1 MLNVLS
7 NYTGLQ
13 KAILAGLFCCSAI
26 LVILR
31 TMWLY
36 EPPYIWLAYQV
47 GHVALFVSALWLF
60 ENYLAKSK
68 IIIVAISFLIAF
80 IPYNVWYYLIAF
92 FDESLLSSLTSN
104 LHISL
109 RISFEFGFYFVLQL
123 MISFGCLRVIKRS
136 E

>member
-7 NYTGLQ
+7 KYIGLQ
-13 KAILAGLFCCSAI
+13 KAILAGLFCFSAL

-31 TMWLY
+31 TIWLY
-36 EPPYIWLAYQV
+36 GPFYIWLAYQV
-47 GHVALFVSALWLF
+47 WHLALFVSALWLF
-60 ENYLAKSK
+60 ENYLAQSK

-109 RISFEFGFYFVLQL
+109 RITLEFGFYFVLQL
-123 MISFGCLRVIKRS
+123 MIFWGCVRVIKRS